1 MKETDMSRST
11 NHFLVS
17 IYDFHALHKE
27 TPQTAKQMHIG
38 TCVAK
43 CKILSK
49 WQSRRNSVTL

>member
-49 WQSRRNSVTL
+49 